1 MQQNLNETAN
11 PAPLGLTGFG
21 LATML
26 LNLHNVG
33 LFPLDTM
40 VLAMGIFMGG
50 IAQIIVGV
58 LEWKKNN
65 LFGMMAFS
73 SYGFFWLSLVALII
87 LPKLGLGV
95 AATPFA
101 MGFYLSVW
109 GLFSFG
115 MFYATLNMPN
125 SMKILFFMVVLLF
138 ALLAIADFTGLAII
152 KTIGGAEGI
161 LCGGFALYLAMAEV
175 INNVHGKTVLVK

>member
-1 MQQNLNETAN
+1 MQENFNETAN

-26 LNLHNVG
+26 LNLHNAG

-40 VLAMGIFMGG
+40 VLAMGIFLGG
-50 IAQIIVGV
+50 IVQTIVGV

-73 SYGFFWLSLVALII
+73 SYGFFWLSLVALIV

-95 AATPFA
+95 AASPFA
-101 MGFYLSVW
+101 MGFYLAVW

-115 MFYATLNMPN
+115 MFYATLNMAN
-125 SMKILFFMVVLLF
+125 SMKALFFMVVVLF
-138 ALLAIADFTGLAII
+138 FLLAIADFTGIGVI
-152 KTIGGAEGI
+152 KTIAGIEGI
-161 LCGGFALYLAMAEV
+161 LCGGFALYLALAEV
-175 INNVHGKTVLVK
+175 INHVHGDTVLAK